1 MSTVRKAGIND
12 QSAPDI
18 LLLYAE
24 VAQVVEQET
33 ENLRVGSASLSF
45 GTSMKQFYSVSLG
58 YMLLDKP
65 NGDS

>member
-12 QSAPDI
+12 WSAPDI

-45 GTSMKQFYSVSLG
+45 GTSMK
-58 YMLLDKP
+58 
-65 NGDS
+65 